1 MEPETWGKGTPSS
14 GSVFPG
20 AEASVLAV
28 GGGAGLLG
36 GGHGDEGPSLDPV
49 LVVDYVSGYP

>member
-1 MEPETWGKGTPSS
+1 MEPETWGKVTPSS
-14 GSVFPG
+14 ESTFPG
-20 AEASVLAV
+20 AEALVLGV
-28 GGGAGLLG
+28 GGGAWLLG